1 MAELGLGGMLMYY
14 KLRIT
19 FDCTDGGCSW
29 IEEFVNVKNQQEAE
43 SLVSKIAKDYGITQ
57 NYKAD
62 IKKSNIDEAIGKEKD
77 KIWQKIRNQYILRKF
92 NPDKLTVREYGK
104 IQKELKDDKDK
115 IYNVLKDENRYGSIY
130 EFVKKKIDTKSVSV
144 FAFEQIITDLY
155 NAKTD
160 KDFEN
165 IYNERILNCKKQ
177 EIWHKGE

>member
-1 MAELGLGGMLMYY
+1 MYY

-92 NPDKLTVREYGK
+92 NPDKITVKEYSK
-104 IQKELKDDKDK
+104 IQRGLKDDKEK
-115 IYNVLKDENRYGSIY
+115 IYEMLKDISLYNGIC
-130 EFVKKKIDTKSVSV
+130 EFVKKAVDTKKVSV
-144 FAFEQIITDLY
+144 FEFEQIVSDLY

-160 KDFEN
+160 EDFEKV
-165 IYNERILNCKKQ
+165 YKERISNYKK
-177 EIWHKGE
+177 EENLA